1 MNMIRLL
8 APALPFLLFIQIAWA
23 QSPPART
30 KPTCAILTFDAR
42 TGVSPGEAALLSD
55 RFASEFEDIGKFQV
69 IARSKMKEILDM
81 QAFQYSDACSAVE
94 CAIEAGRLLSARCMV
109 YGSIGQIGTLYTIN
123 SYLLDVE
130 TGAHLRKA
138 TTDLACSK
146 EEALTV
152 LMKSNARE
160 LLGLKS
166 ASPPARLEPPAKSET
181 LAPVYVAPRP
191 PARKTAPAVS
201 RKTRAVY
208 VSPRL
213 GLSTSSG
220 FAGAEIQV
228 MNLAGSA
235 GLWPYGFAWGARL
248 YFTPDGSSWFIG
260 VCGFSS
266 EEDINAAANVK
277 TKTTF
282 VGGIAGYRWRS
293 PGGWELSLG
302 AGVGQSK
309 EKEPNYSETLTNP
322 TLDLAVGYAF

>member
-1 MNMIRLL
+1 MIKLFS
-8 APALPFLLFIQIAWA
+8 PALPILLFIQIAWA
-23 QSPPART
+23 QSPPVRA

-42 TGVSPGEAALLSD
+42 ASVPPGEAALLSD

-69 IARSKMKEILDM
+69 IARSKMKEILDE
-81 QAFQYSDACSAVE
+81 QAFQYSDACSAAE
-94 CAIEAGRLLSARCMV
+94 CAIEAGKLLSARCMV
-109 YGSIGQIGTLYTIN
+109 YGSIGQIGSLYTIN

-152 LMKSNARE
+152 LMQSNARE
-160 LLGLKS
+160 LLGLKNAPQS
-166 ASPPARLEPPAKSET
+166 ARLEPPPKPEP
-181 LAPVYVAPRP
+181 LAPVYAVPRP
-191 PARKTAPAVS
+191 PARKTAPAIP

-228 MNLAGSA
+228 MNLAASA
-235 GLWPYGFAWGARL
+235 GLWPDGFAWGARL
-248 YFTPDGSSWFIG
+248 YFTQDTSSWFVG
-260 VCGFSS
+260 VCGFSA
-266 EEDINAAANVK
+266 EEDEYS
-277 TKTTF
+277 KTTF
-282 VGGIAGYRWRS
+282 IGGIAGYRWRS
-293 PGGWELSLG
+293 PDGWEFSLG

-309 EKEPNYSETLTNP
+309 EEDPVITETLTDP
-322 TLDLAVGYAF
+322 TLDLAIGYAF

>member
-1 MNMIRLL
+1 MKTVIAILL
-8 APALPFLLFIQIAWA
+8 LLVCGPVWA
-23 QSPPART
+23 QTQTRQ

-42 TGVSPGEAALLSD
+42 TGVTPGEAALLSD

-81 QAFQYSDACSAVE
+81 QAFQYSDVCSAAE

-109 YGSIGQIGTLYTIN
+109 YGSIGQIGSLYTIN

-138 TTDLACSK
+138 TTDLACTK

-160 LLGLKS
+160 LLGLKT
-166 ASPPARLEPPAKSET
+166 APQPARLEPSPTPET
-181 LAPVYVAPRP
+181 RAPVYTAPRP
-191 PARKTAPAVS
+191 PARRTTPEVP
-201 RKTRAVY
+201 RKTKAVY

-220 FAGAEIQV
+220 LAGAEIQI
-228 MNLAGSA
+228 MKLAASA
-235 GLWPYGFAWGARL
+235 GLWPDGFAWGVRL
-248 YFTPDGSSWFIG
+248 YFTQDASSWFVG
-260 VCGFSS
+260 VCGFSA
-266 EEDINAAANVK
+266 EEDEES
-277 TKTTF
+277 KTTF
-282 VGGIAGYRWRS
+282 IGGIAGYRWRS
-293 PGGWELSLG
+293 PDGWELSLG
-302 AGVGQSK
+302 GGAGQSK
-309 EKEPNYSETLTNP
+309 ETGSLVPETLINP